1 MKKLTLLL
9 LGAILFISCSREEN
23 ATISQFEL
31 LETINDLEDSKEYL
45 LWDIENGKYDQTL
58 GQTNVQ
64 ILDHQIDK
72 LRSKLR

>member
-1 MKKLTLLL
+1 MKKLTVIL
-9 LGAILFISCSREEN
+9 LGAILFLSCSREEV

-72 LRSKLR
+72 LKSKLR

>member
-1 MKKLTLLL
+1 MKYLKLLL
-9 LGAILFISCSREEN
+9 IILFISCSREEN

-58 GQTNVQ
+58 GYSNVQ